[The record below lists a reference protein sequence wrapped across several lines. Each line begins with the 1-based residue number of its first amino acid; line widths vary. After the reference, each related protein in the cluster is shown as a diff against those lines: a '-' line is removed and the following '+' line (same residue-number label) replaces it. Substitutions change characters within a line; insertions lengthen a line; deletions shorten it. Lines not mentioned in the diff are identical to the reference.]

1 MVAASGA
8 CMLIIIM
15 VAASGACILKP
26 ELPVNDPAG
35 YPLVCN
41 LIDVCVWGGGGDT
54 IHICL
59 GNLRIIFYN

>member
-1 MVAASGA
+1 
-8 CMLIIIM
+8 M

-35 YPLVCN
+35 YPLVRN
-41 LIDVCVWGGGGDT
+41 LIDVCVCVCGGGGDT

>member
-1 MVAASGA
+1 
-8 CMLIIIM
+8 M

-35 YPLVCN
+35 YPLVRN
-41 LIDVCVWGGGGDT
+41 LIDVCVCVWGGDT